1 MPVATPIPMPSASP
15 MPLASPTLSRVSF
28 EEFLADPSFE
38 GRHEWVDGE
47 VFAVSPV
54 SDRHQ
59 WILGLLYSLMR
70 EWPRRKGR
78 IYMAPYLMRLPTRP
92 SGREPDLLFLRRERL
107 GIDRR
112 TYIDGPA
119 DLVVEI
125 VSPESRRRDTTEKRA
140 EYEAA
145 GVGEYWLIDPM
156 EQTALFLVL
165 DEGGRN
171 VERAPDPDGFY
182 RSPTLEGMPVPLDWL
197 WNRPDPEPG
206 EIPAMFAA
214 ELARLASESR

>member
-1 MPVATPIPMPSASP
+1 MIAVAP
-15 MPLASPTLSRVSF
+15 PLARVTF
-28 EEFLADPSFE
+28 EEFLADPSCE
-38 GRHEWVDGE
+38 GRREWVDGE
-47 VFAVSPV
+47 VLEMSPV

-78 IYMAPYLMRLPTRP
+78 LYMAPYLMRLPARP
-92 SGREPDLLFLRRERL
+92 SGREPDLLYLRRERL
-107 GIDRR
+107 GIDRG

-119 DLVVEI
+119 DLAVEI

-145 GVGEYWLIDPM
+145 GVREFWLIDPS
-156 EQTALFLVL
+156 ERTALFLVL
-165 DEGGRN
+165 DERGRY
-171 VERAPDPDGFY
+171 VERSPDADGFY
-182 RSPTLEGMPVPLDWL
+182 RSPTLDGMPVPIDWL

-214 ELARLASESR
+214 ELARLASLDRTA